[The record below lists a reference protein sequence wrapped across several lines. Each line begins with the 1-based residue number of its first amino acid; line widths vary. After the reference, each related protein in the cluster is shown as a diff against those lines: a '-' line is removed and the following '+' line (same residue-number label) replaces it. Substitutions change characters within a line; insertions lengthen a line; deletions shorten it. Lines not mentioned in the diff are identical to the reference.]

1 MNENITA
8 AHDDLNFKD
17 QRALKVTD
25 IKNYIMFITVYI
37 PLDHRRAASSWP
49 EH

>member
-17 QRALKVTD
+17 QRALKVT
-25 IKNYIMFITVYI
+25 KYQKLYYVY
-37 PLDHRRAASSWP
+37 
-49 EH
+49 